1 MPDVIY
7 ESRVRIAR
15 VKGSIRRA
23 WLPAESQ
30 PVTFGMH
37 GGVAEYYMPA
47 GVPEDYETHAST
59 IDYIVAA
66 TAG

>member
-1 MPDVIY
+1 MPDVVY
-7 ESRVRIAR
+7 ESRVRVER
-15 VKGSIRRA
+15 LKGSIRRA
-23 WLPAESQ
+23 WLPAEVE

-37 GGVAEYYMPA
+37 GGVAEHYLPG

-66 TAG
+66 AAG